1 MILYYRLKLLKM
13 KNLFSL
19 FTVIL
24 LFLLVSA
31 SAQWKPAGEKI
42 RTGWADDVDPASV
55 WDAYPRPLLKRN
67 DWKNLNGLWNYSI
80 NPRNIRHAGDY
91 DGEILVPFPVES
103 SLSGVKKEVGENNVV
118 WYERSFTVPSG
129 WKGKD
134 ILLHFGAVDWQAD
147 VWINDIKIGSHTGG
161 YTAFNFNIT
170 PYLNPRGDQKLVVRV
185 WDPTD
190 ESFQPRG
197 KQVTNPGG
205 IWYTAVTGIWQTV
218 WIEPVEKN
226 YIKSIKTT
234 PDIDLRKVNVEIS
247 SSVIG
252 SGNYAEVRVTD
263 EGRTVASEKF
273 TVSGG
278 TDIYIDTP
286 KLWTPESPFLYDME
300 ITLYSAGEV
309 VDKVDSYFAMRKIST
324 ARDESGIVRF
334 QLNNEDYFPM
344 GTLDQG
350 WWPDGLYTAPS
361 DAALLN
367 DIKVTKELGFN
378 MIRKHVKVEPARWYT
393 HCDREGIIVWQDMPS
408 GDETPVWQR
417 QQYFDGV
424 ELQRSARSE
433 ENYRKEW
440 KAIMDLLYSHPSI
453 VTWIPFNEG
462 WGQFKTVEIAN
473 WTKQYDPSRLVL
485 PASGGNHFQTGDILG
500 IHNYPQP
507 RLYLYDATRPTA
519 LSEYGGI
526 GLVLEGHLWEPE
538 RNWGYV
544 QFNTIQD
551 VTDKYLEYAEE
562 LKKLIKAGLSAAV
575 YTQITDVEIE
585 VNGLMTYDRKR
596 IKMDMDRV
604 RQANSEIRA
613 VIGER

>member
-1 MILYYRLKLLKM
+1 M

-273 TVSGG
+273 TVPGG

-433 ENYRKEW
+433 ENHRKEW

-526 GLVLEGHLWEPE
+526 GLALEGHLWEPE